1 MNYVTL
7 SLWASPLL
15 LWASVF
21 PSVRWGQWWKL
32 HLRLLAALFLVPSA
46 PSFEGR
52 GCYYAALPFPSLLP
66 PNSWVCR
73 ERQNRALSLLTSKM
87 SMSALLK
94 SMLRILGRG
103 TPEPSTAVGKKSD
116 QVQSAWPR
124 GINLPGA
131 SSIVSFMPPGLCPCP
146 SCAGSTQPQPCL
158 PAEFWAFPEILFKCH
173 LCELSYPPGWATL
186 GSCHSS
192 RTTAFRKP
200 QHTNVLSLHLS
211 PPPDCEFL

>member
-15 LWASVF
+15 LWASMF

-52 GCYYAALPFPSLLP
+52 GCYCPTLPFPSLLP

-73 ERQNRALSLLTSKM
+73 GRQNRALSLLTSKM

-103 TPEPSTAVGKKSD
+103 TPEPSTAVGKKND

-124 GINLPGA
+124 GINLSEA
-131 SSIVSFMPPGLCPCP
+131 SSIMCFMPPGLCPCLSLCWEHTTSP
-146 SCAGSTQPQPCL
+146 L
-158 PAEFWAFPEILFKCH
+158 PACWVLRLPRNSVWMSPLWVLLPARQSNSGFLPLF
-173 LCELSYPPGWATL
+173 LNNSITE
-186 GSCHSS
+186 
-192 RTTAFRKP
+192 TT
-200 QHTNVLSLHLS
+200 TY
-211 PPPDCEFL
+211 

>member
-21 PSVRWGQWWKL
+21 PSVRWGQWWEL
-32 HLRLLAALFLVPSA
+32 HLRLLAALFLIPSA

-52 GCYYAALPFPSLLP
+52 GCYCPALPFPSLLP

-73 ERQNRALSLLTSKM
+73 GRQNRALSPLTSKM

-103 TPEPSTAVGKKSD
+103 TPEPSTAVGEKND

-124 GINLPGA
+124 GSNLPEA
-131 SSIVSFMPPGLCPCP
+131 SSITSFMPPGLCPCP
-146 SCAGSTQPQPCL
+146 SLCWEHTASAL
-158 PAEFWAFPEILFKCH
+158 PACW
-173 LCELSYPPGWATL
+173 
-186 GSCHSS
+186 
-192 RTTAFRKP
+192 
-200 QHTNVLSLHLS
+200 VLSLPRNSVSMPPLWGLLPTSLS
-211 PPPDCEFL
+211 NPVLLPLFPNNCISETTAY